1 MHVVERH
8 QDLGAVEATAFFVK
22 RPHFL
27 EPVEE
32 LAAFA
37 KLEGKIFAQQRPARC
52 TSTCASA
59 QVQVQEIR
67 WVLFARAR
75 TKPRQFFAGEAAYGV
90 ELRQKRRCALGA
102 LPASWR

>member
-1 MHVVERH
+1 MFVQLPDARAGQRHVLGVHVVERH

-52 TSTCASA
+52 TST
-59 QVQVQEIR
+59 
-67 WVLFARAR
+67 
-75 TKPRQFFAGEAAYGV
+75 
-90 ELRQKRRCALGA
+90 
-102 LPASWR
+102 